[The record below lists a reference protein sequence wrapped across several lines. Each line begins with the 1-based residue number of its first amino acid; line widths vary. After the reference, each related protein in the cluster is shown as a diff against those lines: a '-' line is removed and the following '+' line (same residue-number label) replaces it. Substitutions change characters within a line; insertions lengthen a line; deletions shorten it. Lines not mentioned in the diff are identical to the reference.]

1 MHDDAG
7 RRRRRRMLLLRPRGG
22 AATAAMTPAV
32 VVPDVE
38 FSSIVSV
45 DDDYL
50 DACGPPP
57 QFGIC
62 VEDLARRV
70 LCEQPFAGPMFTIG
84 GSAEN
89 HLWLKHDRILP
100 RHLLLLRLPGGVFFF
115 ALSPEA
121 EVRGPKGPLKAGWW
135 APGMILRLG
144 AFRLRLTGSR
154 KLPPNDD
161 PLAISPALENELPR
175 LELRFHGSTPSRHCP
190 ITRPLTLIG
199 RHAVCKIRLDHDDIL
214 PVQAALVRAA
224 GRLWLVN
231 FGEPDQVQVNEA
243 LTQSAALDVGDK
255 LRVGEF
261 RVEVLAAS
269 EWPAAAPP
277 PAAKPA
283 TDNANLEGILQQLTA
298 QHQKI
303 LQTQQQTMQELER
316 LARSTSSPK
325 EMKAALEQIRATY
338 AALGQEQSRIQNDLK
353 RNLPDPK

>member
-1 MHDDAG
+1 
-7 RRRRRRMLLLRPRGG
+7 MLLLRSYRG
-22 AATAAMTPAV
+22 AATAAVKTPGV
-32 VVPDVE
+32 VAPPEDVPCTP
-38 FSSIVSV
+38 IISV
-45 DDDYL
+45 DDDYV
-50 DACGPPP
+50 DACGPPT

-62 VEDLARRV
+62 VEDLARQV
-70 LCEQPFAGPMFTIG
+70 LCEQPFAGTTFTIG

-121 EVRGPKGPLKAGWW
+121 EVRGPKGPMNAGWW

-175 LELRFHGSTPSRHCP
+175 LELRFLGTTPSRHCP

-199 RHAVCKIRLDHDDIL
+199 RHAVCKIRLDHDGIL
-214 PVQAALVRAA
+214 PLQAALVRAA

-231 FGEPDQVQVNEA
+231 LGEPEQVQVNDA
-243 LTQSAALDVGDK
+243 QTQSAALDVGDK

-269 EWPAAAPP
+269 EWPAAPPP
-277 PAAKPA
+277 PAVKPA
-283 TDNANLEGILQQLTA
+283 PASAPDHANLEGVLRQLTA
-298 QHQKI
+298 QHQRI
-303 LQTQQQTMQELER
+303 LETQQKTMQELER
-316 LARSTSSPK
+316 LARATSSPE

-353 RNLPDPK
+353 RNSPEPK